1 MSDLKK
7 QVLTALSRFLNVY
20 IHAFMRDIGDPCGH
34 FSLEFYKDYEDVI
47 ESYNGGRGKEK
58 SRLSSRLSIP
68 MDTRK
73 LLLSIFHEIV
83 TGGEQAAELREAI
96 RIAAAQ
102 AQLPAG
108 NPAVMAHALGKRGIL
123 GAYCSGLDEN
133 FDGEELQAEF
143 RRTMI
148 YIARSSAIHML
159 VTDMRSFVVYIKPE
173 FVRAKLIEAG
183 GDAEVIGMFGRPKGP
198 EWIKEVE
205 QHAAAISPP
214 PAVEEAPAEIAPAN
228 AAKPEPLQTTP
239 VAEPAA
245 DLEMYDEE
253 EVVAEADEDDD
264 TEAAELAAEL
274 AAEAEAT
281 AGEAAVVAEEGELE
295 EDDTYETESEA
306 DTEEDL

>member
-1 MSDLKK
+1 M
-7 QVLTALSRFLNVY
+7 NVY

-108 NPAVMAHALGKRGIL
+108 NPAVMAHALDKRNIL

-214 PAVEEAPAEIAPAN
+214 PAVEEAPATAEIAPVN

-281 AGEAAVVAEEGELE
+281 AGEAAIVAEEGELE